1 MPPEGASVS
10 DNKEEKEDFSDIEKS
25 FKRWEAEILT
35 PSLEALP
42 ERMTDFITTSS
53 QKIDRLYTPL
63 DTAHIDVD
71 RDIGFPGEYPYTRG
85 IHPTMYR
92 GRLWTMRMFA
102 GFGSAEET
110 NSRFKYLLE
119 QGQTGLSVAFDLPTL
134 YGYDSDD
141 PLAQGEFG
149 KGGVAISSLADMEIL
164 FDGIPLDSVST
175 SMTIN
180 APAAIIWAM
189 YLAIADKKKIPF
201 SKLRGTIQNDILK
214 EYTAQN
220 EYIFPID
227 PSIKLVVDTIE
238 FASTDVPKWNPVSI
252 SGYHIREAGSTAIQ
266 EAAFTLANGFEYIES
281 TLDRGLKIDQFAP
294 QLSFFFNVHDDFFEE
309 IAKFR
314 AARRIWATKLKTK
327 YKAKTDRSCWLRTHA
342 QTSGATLTKQ
352 QPENNVVRVSLQAL
366 AATLGGVQSL
376 HTNAMDEAI
385 SLPSENSA
393 QLALRTQQII
403 AHETGISD
411 AVDPLGGSYHL
422 EQLTNQIEEKCYD
435 YFKIIEANGG
445 VRSSINN
452 GFFVREIADSARKY
466 QKDIEGN
473 NITKIGV
480 NKFVQNEEV
489 HKEEFITN
497 SNHQE
502 LHMKRLTH
510 TRSIRDNN
518 KIDNLLSNLRAT
530 SKTNQNLMPLMIEL
544 VKSYA
549 TVGEITSTLKDA
561 WGEYQGE

>member
-1 MPPEGASVS
+1 MKNKS
-10 DNKEEKEDFSDIEKS
+10 DKDELSTTSGISTSQSYVGTNETSDIKNMEK
-25 FKRWEAEILT
+25 
-35 PSLEALP
+35 
-42 ERMTDFITTSS
+42 
-53 QKIDRLYTPL
+53 
-63 DTAHIDVD
+63 
-71 RDIGFPGEYPYTRG
+71 PGKYPFTRG
-85 IHPTMYR
+85 IHEN
-92 GRLWTMRMFA
+92 GFKSKLWTMRMFA

-141 PLAQGEFG
+141 PLARGEFG

-164 FDGIPLDSVST
+164 FDEIPLDSVST

-189 YLAIADKKKIPF
+189 YLAMADKRKIPF

-220 EYIFPID
+220 EFIFPID
-227 PSIKLVVDTIE
+227 PSIRLVVDTIE

-252 SGYHIREAGSTAIQ
+252 SGYHIREAGSTATQ

-281 TLDRGLKIDQFAP
+281 TLKRGLKIDEFAP

-314 AARRIWATKLKTK
+314 AARRIWATELKTK

-403 AHETGISD
+403 AHEIGISD
-411 AVDPLGGSYHL
+411 TVDPLGGSYHL
-422 EQLTNQIEEKCYD
+422 EQLTNQIEKECYD
-435 YFKIIEANGG
+435 YFKLIKNHGG

-466 QKDIEGN
+466 QQDIERA

-497 SNHQE
+497 SKHQE

-518 KIDNLLSNLRAT
+518 KINNLLSDLRTA
-530 SKTNQNLMPLMIEL
+530 SKTDHNLMPLLIEL
-544 VKSYA
+544 VKRYA
-549 TVGEITSTLKDA
+549 TVGEITLALKDV

>member
-1 MPPEGASVS
+1 MENIFEQNDFSTTSGIPISVS
-10 DNKEEKEDFSDIEKS
+10 YNAADKNSGTQDIEK
-25 FKRWEAEILT
+25 
-35 PSLEALP
+35 
-42 ERMTDFITTSS
+42 
-53 QKIDRLYTPL
+53 
-63 DTAHIDVD
+63 
-71 RDIGFPGEYPYTRG
+71 PGTYPFTRG
-85 IHPTMYR
+85 IHKNGFR
-92 GRLWTMRMFA
+92 SKLWTMRMFA

-141 PLAQGEFG
+141 PMAQGEFG

-164 FDGIPLDSVST
+164 FNGIPLDSVST

-189 YLAIADKKKIPF
+189 YLAIADKRKIPF

-227 PSIKLVVDTIE
+227 HSMRLVVDTIQ
-238 FASTDVPKWNPVSI
+238 FAASDVPKWNPVSI

-266 EAAFTLANGFEYIES
+266 EIAFTLANGFEYIES
-281 TLDRGLKIDQFAP
+281 SLSRGLKIDHFAP

-314 AARRIWATKLKTK
+314 AARRIWAKQIKDK
-327 YKAKTDRSCWLRTHA
+327 YRAENNRSCWLRTHA

-352 QPENNVVRVSLQAL
+352 QAENNVVRVSLQAL

-403 AHETGISD
+403 AHETGITDS
-411 AVDPLGGSYHL
+411 VDPLGGSYYLEHL
-422 EQLTNQIEEKCYD
+422 TDQIEEKCYE
-435 YFKIIEANGG
+435 YFELIEQNGG
-445 VRSSINN
+445 VRNSINN
-452 GFFVREIADSARKY
+452 GFFIKEIADSARKY
-466 QKDIEGN
+466 QKDIEVN
-473 NITKIGV
+473 KITKIGV
-480 NKFVQNEEV
+480 NKFVQKEEV
-489 HKEEFITN
+489 SKEESSNN
-497 SNHQE
+497 SKHQK
-502 LHMKRLTH
+502 LHLDRLNKTK
-510 TRSIRDNN
+510 SMRDNN
-518 KIDNLLSNLRAT
+518 KVDSLLSDLSEI
-530 SKTNQNLMPLMIEL
+530 SKIDENIMPLMIEL
-544 VKSYA
+544 VKCYA
-549 TVGEITSTLKDA
+549 TVGEITSVLKDE
-561 WGEYQGE
+561 WGEYQDN

>member
-1 MPPEGASVS
+1 M
-10 DNKEEKEDFSDIEKS
+10 
-25 FKRWEAEILT
+25 EI
-35 PSLEALP
+35 
-42 ERMTDFITTSS
+42 
-53 QKIDRLYTPL
+53 
-63 DTAHIDVD
+63 
-71 RDIGFPGEYPYTRG
+71 PGQYPFTRG
-85 IHPTMYR
+85 IHEN
-92 GRLWTMRMFA
+92 GFKSKLWTMRMFA

-164 FDGIPLDSVST
+164 FEGIPLDAVST

-189 YLAIADKKKIPF
+189 YLAIADKRKIPF
-201 SKLRGTIQNDILK
+201 HKLRGTIQNDILK

-220 EYIFPID
+220 EFIFPID
-227 PSIKLVVDTIE
+227 QSIRLVIDTIE

-252 SGYHIREAGSTAIQ
+252 SGYHIREAGSTAAQ

-281 TLDRGLKIDQFAP
+281 ALNRGLKIDDFAP

-314 AARRIWATKLKTK
+314 AARRIWATELKNK

-366 AATLGGVQSL
+366 AATLGGIQSL

-403 AHETGISD
+403 ANEIGISN
-411 AVDPLGGSYHL
+411 AVDPFGGSYHL
-422 EQLTNQIEEKCYD
+422 EQLTNQIEKECYA
-435 YFKIIEANGG
+435 YFKLIKETGG
-445 VRSSINN
+445 VRGSITN

-466 QKDIEGN
+466 QQDIEKT

-480 NKFVQNEEV
+480 NKFVQNEKMPQEG
-489 HKEEFITN
+489 FINN
-497 SNHQE
+497 SQHQQ
-502 LHMKRLTH
+502 LHITRLNH

-518 KIDNLLSNLRAT
+518 KIKKLLSDLRT
-530 SKTNQNLMPLMIEL
+530 VSKTNQNLMPLLIQL
-544 VKSYA
+544 VKCYA
-549 TVGEITSTLKDA
+549 TVGEITLALKDV
-561 WGEYQGE
+561 WGEYQGD

>member
-1 MPPEGASVS
+1 VKNGFDQSEFNSASGTPIS
-10 DNKEEKEDFSDIEKS
+10 SSYNAAKENSGIQNIEK
-25 FKRWEAEILT
+25 
-35 PSLEALP
+35 
-42 ERMTDFITTSS
+42 
-53 QKIDRLYTPL
+53 
-63 DTAHIDVD
+63 
-71 RDIGFPGEYPYTRG
+71 PGKYPFTRG
-85 IHPTMYR
+85 IHENGFR
-92 GRLWTMRMFA
+92 SKLWTMRMFA

-134 YGYDSDD
+134 YGYDTDA
-141 PLAQGEFG
+141 PMAQGEFG

-164 FDGIPLDSVST
+164 FEGIPLDSVST

-189 YLAIADKKKIPF
+189 YLAIADKRKIAF

-227 PSIKLVVDTIE
+227 PSMRLVVDTIE
-238 FASTDVPKWNPVSI
+238 FAASEVPKWSPVSI

-281 TLDRGLKIDQFAP
+281 TLNRGLKIDEFSP

-314 AARRIWATKLKTK
+314 ASRRIWATQLKTK
-327 YKAKTDRSCWLRTHA
+327 YRAQNDRSCWLRTHA

-352 QPENNVVRVSLQAL
+352 QAENNVVRVSLQAL

-385 SLPSENSA
+385 SLPSEHSA

-403 AHETGISD
+403 AHETGITDS
-411 AVDPLGGSYHL
+411 VDPLGGSYYL
-422 EQLTNQIEEKCYD
+422 EHLTNKIEKQCYD
-435 YFKIIEANGG
+435 YFELIEQNGG

-452 GFFVREIADSARKY
+452 GFFIKEIANSARKY
-466 QKDIEGN
+466 QKDIEVN

-489 HKEEFITN
+489 SKEDFSNN
-497 SNHQE
+497 SRHQT
-502 LHMKRLTH
+502 LHLNRLNQTK
-510 TRSIRDNN
+510 SIRDNN
-518 KIDNLLSNLRAT
+518 KVINLLTDLRKT

-544 VKSYA
+544 VKCYA
-549 TVGEITSTLKDA
+549 TVGEIISALKDV
-561 WGEYQGE
+561 WGEYQGD

>member
-1 MPPEGASVS
+1 M
-10 DNKEEKEDFSDIEKS
+10 EK
-25 FKRWEAEILT
+25 
-35 PSLEALP
+35 
-42 ERMTDFITTSS
+42 
-53 QKIDRLYTPL
+53 
-63 DTAHIDVD
+63 
-71 RDIGFPGEYPYTRG
+71 PGKYPFTRG
-85 IHPTMYR
+85 IHEN
-92 GRLWTMRMFA
+92 GFKSKLWTMRMFA

-141 PLAQGEFG
+141 PLARGEFG

-164 FDGIPLDSVST
+164 FDEIPLDSVST

-189 YLAIADKKKIPF
+189 YLAMADKRKIPF

-220 EYIFPID
+220 EFIFPID
-227 PSIKLVVDTIE
+227 PSIRLVVDTIE

-252 SGYHIREAGSTAIQ
+252 SGYHIREAGSTATQ

-281 TLDRGLKIDQFAP
+281 TLKRGLKIDEFAP

-314 AARRIWATKLKTK
+314 AARRIWATELKTK
-327 YKAKTDRSCWLRTHA
+327 YKAKADRSCWLRTHA

-366 AATLGGVQSL
+366 AATLGGIQSL

-403 AHETGISD
+403 AHEIGISD
-411 AVDPLGGSYHL
+411 TVDPLGGSYHL
-422 EQLTNQIEEKCYD
+422 EQLTNQMEKECYD
-435 YFKIIEANGG
+435 YFKLIKNHGG

-452 GFFVREIADSARKY
+452 GFFVGEIADSARKY
-466 QKDIEGN
+466 QQDIERAS
-473 NITKIGV
+473 ITKIGV
-480 NKFVQNEEV
+480 NKFVEN
-489 HKEEFITN
+489 KEIPQKGFINN
-497 SNHQE
+497 SQHQQ
-502 LHMKRLTH
+502 LHMNRLNH

-518 KIDNLLSNLRAT
+518 KINNLLSNLRTA
-530 SKTNQNLMPLMIEL
+530 SKTDRNLMPLLIEL
-544 VKSYA
+544 VKCYA
-549 TVGEITSTLKDA
+549 TVGEITLALKDV
-561 WGEYQGE
+561 WGEYQGD